1 MRFKSGDLRELFSQT
16 IKAQHVRLHFAELH
30 GEIIDVFLNLLLTL
44 LGLSMLIRQQN
55 ATNQRMIARHSVFQR
70 QVIGERR
77 GQCERDETAKDQT
90 NDMRHTDV
98 KRLLCPKV
106 TRNNDNLHVK
116 FLKPSGVNK
125 TLYPRPQGLA
135 QYLDRMPALGAAL
148 MHAREGSRQFDV
160 LIEAVPQRLKRF
172 VVSVTASGSTLSLTV
187 SSAEAAHLARLLSSE
202 TLANLDRKGLKF
214 NELSVRTQSSA
225 TAKRQLRPLPDAASQ
240 RDMSTTADRLHSERM
255 QTSLRRL
262 AKTMSGR

>member
-1 MRFKSGDLRELFSQT
+1 M
-16 IKAQHVRLHFAELH
+16 
-30 GEIIDVFLNLLLTL
+30 
-44 LGLSMLIRQQN
+44 
-55 ATNQRMIARHSVFQR
+55 
-70 QVIGERR
+70 
-77 GQCERDETAKDQT
+77 
-90 NDMRHTDV
+90 
-98 KRLLCPKV
+98 KRLLCSKV

-116 FLKPSGVNK
+116 FLKSSGANK
-125 TLYPRPQGLA
+125 ALYPRPQGLA

-187 SSAEAAHLARLLSSE
+187 SSVEAAHMARLLSNE

-214 NELSVRTQSSA
+214 NELLVRTQSSIP
-225 TAKRQLRPLPDAASQ
+225 AKQRPRVLPDAAAQ
-240 RDMSTTADRLHSERM
+240 REMSTTADRLRSEHM

-262 AKTMSGR
+262 AKTMANR

>member
-1 MRFKSGDLRELFSQT
+1 
-16 IKAQHVRLHFAELH
+16 
-30 GEIIDVFLNLLLTL
+30 
-44 LGLSMLIRQQN
+44 
-55 ATNQRMIARHSVFQR
+55 
-70 QVIGERR
+70 
-77 GQCERDETAKDQT
+77 
-90 NDMRHTDV
+90 
-98 KRLLCPKV
+98 
-106 TRNNDNLHVK
+106 VK
-116 FLKPSGVNK
+116 FLKSSGVNK

-187 SSAEAAHLARLLSSE
+187 SSVEAAHMARLLSNE

-214 NELSVRTQSSA
+214 NEVSVRTQSSA
-225 TAKRQLRPLPDAASQ
+225 PVKQRPRALPNAAQ
-240 RDMSTTADRLHSERM
+240 REMSTTADRLRSEHM

-262 AKTMSGR
+262 AKTMANR

>member
-1 MRFKSGDLRELFSQT
+1 M
-16 IKAQHVRLHFAELH
+16 
-30 GEIIDVFLNLLLTL
+30 
-44 LGLSMLIRQQN
+44 
-55 ATNQRMIARHSVFQR
+55 
-70 QVIGERR
+70 
-77 GQCERDETAKDQT
+77 
-90 NDMRHTDV
+90 
-98 KRLLCPKV
+98 
-106 TRNNDNLHVK
+106 K
-116 FLKPSGVNK
+116 FLKSSGVNK

-187 SSAEAAHLARLLSSE
+187 SSVEAAHMARLLSNE

-214 NELSVRTQSSA
+214 NEVSVRTQSTVA
-225 TAKRQLRPLPDAASQ
+225 AKRQPRALP
-240 RDMSTTADRLHSERM
+240 TADAQRAMSIMADHLHSEHM

-262 AKTMSGR
+262 AKTMANR

>member
-1 MRFKSGDLRELFSQT
+1 M
-16 IKAQHVRLHFAELH
+16 RLHLAEFY
-30 GEIIDVFLNLLLTL
+30 GEIVDVVLNLLLTL
-44 LGLSMLIRQQN
+44 LRLGMLIGEQD
-55 ATNQRMIARHSVFQR
+55 AANQRMVAGDRVFKR
-70 QVIGERR
+70 EVIGERGR
-77 GQCERDETAKDQT
+77 QRERDETAHDQT
-90 NDMRHTDV
+90 HDLRHTNME
-98 KRLLCPKV
+98 RLFCSKI

-116 FLKPSGVNK
+116 FLKSSGAGK

-187 SSAEAAHLARLLSSE
+187 SSVEAAHMARLLSNE

-214 NELSVRTQSSA
+214 NEVSVRTQSSA
-225 TAKRQLRPLPDAASQ
+225 PVKQRPRVLPTAAAQ
-240 RDMSTTADRLHSERM
+240 REMSTTADRLRSEHM

-262 AKTMSGR
+262 AKTMANR